1 MRSNLFVRDGKVL
14 VSKVRFNG
22 DIKES
27 INRAVEAIG
36 GLGLVV
42 GAGET
47 VLVKPN
53 FNTADPLPGSSDP
66 QFVRAVIE
74 LLWEQGAGRVVL
86 GESSMFALSTRD
98 VMEKTGML
106 KAAEEAGAEVVIFN
120 EGGFQ
125 DVKVGGMYL
134 DKAGLPKA
142 VLEAQRLV
150 CVPCLKPHRFA
161 DFTMSLKLAVG
172 FLRPEEKM
180 QLHAGNLQ
188 EKIAELNT
196 VVSPDLVI
204 MDGRLCFISGG
215 PDKGEVR
222 DPNLILASGDRIAAD
237 VEGVRILQS
246 YSGTSLDGDAWQ
258 FRQIRRAVE
267 LDLGVSC
274 DEEYKIVDG

>member
-1 MRSNLFVRDGKVL
+1 VKTNLFVSDGKVL
-14 VSKVRFNG
+14 VSKIKFNG
-22 DIKES
+22 DIKKS
-27 INRAVEAIG
+27 VTRAVEAIG

-42 GAGET
+42 RPGET

-66 QFVRAVIE
+66 QFVKAVIE
-74 LLWEQGAGRVVL
+74 LLWEHGAGRVVL
-86 GESSMFALSTRD
+86 GESSMFALSTRE

-106 KAAEEAGAEVVIFN
+106 KAAEEAGAEVVVFN
-120 EGGFQ
+120 EGEWVE
-125 DVKVGGMYL
+125 VKVGERYL
-134 DKAGLPKA
+134 DKASLPKA
-142 VLEAQRLV
+142 VVEAQRIIY
-150 CVPCLKPHRFA
+150 VPCLKAHRFA

-172 FLRPEEKM
+172 FLRPEEKR

-196 VVSPDLVI
+196 VVRPDLVI
-204 MDGRLCFISGG
+204 MDGRRCFISGG

-222 DPNLILASGDRIAAD
+222 EPNLILASGDRIATD

-246 YSGTSLDGDAWQ
+246 YTGTSLMGDAWQ

-267 LDLGVSC
+267 LDLGVSG
-274 DEEYKIVDG
+274 DEEYEIVKG